1 MRRRPP
7 RGEKNTS
14 KRESAPACHTH
25 THICM
30 FFRVKCPL
38 EVTLRHSDLLQGV
51 RASVVSSHWHV
62 LIECTDKGAG
72 FV

>member
-1 MRRRPP
+1 MRRSPP
-7 RGEKNTS
+7 RGEKIPV
-14 KRESAPACHTH
+14 RESAPACYTH

-30 FFRVKCPL
+30 FIRVKCPL

-51 RASVVSSHWHV
+51 RASVVSSHWHK

>member
-7 RGEKNTS
+7 RGEK
-14 KRESAPACHTH
+14 KMPVRESAPVCYTH

-30 FFRVKCPL
+30 FIRLKCPL
-38 EVTLRHSDLLQGV
+38 EVTLRRSDLLQGV

-62 LIECTDKGAG
+62 LIECTDKGVG